1 MKVYFENSKKKEI
14 FIGDADDD
22 RQAMKIIKNFCSE
35 RGFEIYYTR
44 MWIDG
49 DNENRTHVDVGSHT
63 EFFIIDKAN

>member
-35 RGFEIYYTR
+35 RGFEI
-44 MWIDG
+44 
-49 DNENRTHVDVGSHT
+49 
-63 EFFIIDKAN
+63 